1 MTSAKAHA
9 HACPPA
15 LTHLHLCANAHV
27 HACERQV
34 SLFVR
39 SARGGDGRQVLT
51 RPFPLAGATAT
62 AEATAVA
69 EAKAVMLMA
78 VVLAVAK
85 IEHHLAERSP
95 GHKRAHA
102 AIAFHA
108 CLFTIT
114 PHSAASADDPPPTS
128 SEAQQRELQ
137 QKKMLQFAATKLACD
152 IVPLSEVVC
161 QELCR
166 HRNIVAH
173 LNHILLLARLVCR
186 SHASPRPTLC
196 QFF

>member
-1 MTSAKAHA
+1 M
-9 HACPPA
+9 
-15 LTHLHLCANAHV
+15 
-27 HACERQV
+27 
-34 SLFVR
+34 
-39 SARGGDGRQVLT
+39 
-51 RPFPLAGATAT
+51 
-62 AEATAVA
+62 A

-137 QKKMLQFAATKLACD
+137 QKEMLQFAATKLACD

-173 LNHILLLARLVCR
+173 LNHIFLLARLVCR
-186 SHASPRPTLC
+186 SHASPRPTPC
-196 QFF
+196 HFS